1 MTDEMTV
8 QTKSSVTPMVVGGVL
23 GAGAGA
29 GATFINPVKKWTGAP
44 KYSNWE
50 QVVQDINKDDKFESV
65 IKDAGIDDTKKEE
78 IRKAVKD
85 VAEKEK
91 EYDRLWQEAQDAN
104 EKGVAQT
111 SEGLEKAKQD
121 LAKAQEELANAQK
134 AVEAEKAKESAPVET
149 QKEGGVE
156 NKEKVSDTKS
166 TEVKSNSTEMTPD
179 KTQNK
184 AVSTTAKQTSQKS
197 PVQKEKVFNL
207 WRDGNQEF
215 IQKISEEI
223 KHGDNEEYN
232 KLYREAMDNEGLS
245 SNPQRLDELQKS
257 RYKKTELLQK
267 YKKAEELLSKD
278 YMPDFSEQQKESFR
292 RVAAI
297 FDELGKK
304 GIDIDTI
311 NKLGEWHISDLRN
324 FYKNNGIDVTMLND
338 EALRRMTINIE
349 CNIQKAEGKGTNSKV
364 KPVASENISERAIV
378 SEESIPVKNT
388 AKVSTDAVDIKA
400 LEEKV
405 ADAQKAVEVENAKLS
420 KVEPKTA
427 EALKEAFEQK
437 NGTRESFVNRESIN
451 KFQEDFKKLYEG
463 KKSWGKVTA
472 IIAGGLVVGSIIG
485 SFFRSKNNDIA

>member
-197 PVQKEKVFNL
+197 SVTREKVFNL
-207 WRDGNQEF
+207 WSDGNQEF

-245 SNPQRLDELQKS
+245 SDPQRLAELQKS
-257 RYKKTELLQK
+257 RYKKTELIQQW
-267 YKKAEELLSKD
+267 KKAEELLSND

-364 KPVASENISERAIV
+364 KPVASEKISERAIV
-378 SEESIPVKNT
+378 SEEPKPVKNT
-388 AKVSTDAVDIKA
+388 AKVSTEAVDIQA

-405 ADAQKAVEVENAKLS
+405 AEAQKAVEAEKANLS